1 MRSANQHRENK
12 FLLQKQGIKLGTV
25 TLKIRELNSI
35 FLSASVGGM
44 YWGPWLALS
53 RSMRTFKP
61 EVFLDIVDRMNRNM
75 ESVMTIL
82 TPVALLS
89 IAPVL
94 VFSYGVQ
101 PRTFYLTLAGFAL
114 FIAALLVTMLVEVP
128 IVKQIVSWT
137 VATLPGNWQ
146 QLRDRW
152 GAFHLIRVA
161 AGIGGLVLLLTGA
174 IFE

>member
-1 MRSANQHRENK
+1 MRQDQDARTKVSLE
-12 FLLQKQGIKLGTV
+12 TTSV
-25 TLKIRELNSI
+25 PLKIGELISI
-35 FLSASVGGM
+35 VLSAFAGGM

-82 TPVALLS
+82 APAALLS

-94 VFSYGVQ
+94 FLSYNQ
-101 PRTFYLTLAGFAL
+101 PRTFYMTLAGFAL
-114 FIAALLVTMLVEVP
+114 FAVALLVTVLVEVP
-128 IVKQIVSWT
+128 IVKQMVTST
-137 VATLPGNWQ
+137 AATLPGNWQ

-152 GAFHLIRVA
+152 GAFHIVRVV
-161 AGIGGLVLLLTGA
+161 AGIGGLVLLVAGA
-174 IFE
+174 IF

>member
-1 MRSANQHRENK
+1 MN
-12 FLLQKQGIKLGTV
+12 
-25 TLKIRELNSI
+25 LKICELISI
-35 FLSASVGGM
+35 VLSALVGGM

-61 EVFLDIVDRMNRNM
+61 AVFLDIVDRMNRNM

-82 TPVALLS
+82 TPVALIS

-94 VFSYGVQ
+94 FFSYNEQ

-114 FIAALLVTMLVEVP
+114 FVVALVVTMLIEVP
-128 IVKQIVSWT
+128 IVKQIVTWT
-137 VATLPGNWQ
+137 IGTLPGNWQ

-152 GAFHLIRVA
+152 VAFHIIRVV
-161 AGIGGLVLLLTGA
+161 AGIGGLGFLVAGA
-174 IFE
+174 IFG

>member
-1 MRSANQHRENK
+1 MN
-12 FLLQKQGIKLGTV
+12 
-25 TLKIRELNSI
+25 LKICELISI
-35 FLSASVGGM
+35 VLSAWVGGM

-75 ESVMTIL
+75 ESVMTVL
-82 TPVALLS
+82 TPVALIA

-94 VFSYGVQ
+94 FFSYQEQ

-114 FIAALLVTMLVEVP
+114 FVVALVVTMLIEVP
-128 IVKQIVSWT
+128 IVKQIVMWT
-137 VATLPGNWQ
+137 VETLPDDWQ

-152 GAFHLIRVA
+152 VTFHIIRVV
-161 AGIGGLVLLLTGA
+161 AGIGGLVFLVAGA
-174 IFE
+174 IF

>member
-1 MRSANQHRENK
+1 MN
-12 FLLQKQGIKLGTV
+12 
-25 TLKIRELNSI
+25 LKIGELISI
-35 FLSASVGGM
+35 VLSAWVGGM

-53 RSMRTFKP
+53 RSMRTFRP

-82 TPVALLS
+82 TPVALIS

-94 VFSYGVQ
+94 FFSYSEQ

-114 FIAALLVTMLVEVP
+114 FVVALVVTMLIEVP
-128 IVKQIVSWT
+128 IVKQIVTWT
-137 VATLPGNWQ
+137 IGTLPGNWQ

-152 GAFHLIRVA
+152 VAFHIIRVV
-161 AGIGGLVLLLTGA
+161 AGIGGLVFLVAGA
-174 IFE
+174 IF

>member
-1 MRSANQHRENK
+1 MN
-12 FLLQKQGIKLGTV
+12 
-25 TLKIRELNSI
+25 LKIWEAISI
-35 FLSASVGGM
+35 VLSALVGGM

-82 TPVALLS
+82 TPAALLS

-94 VFSYGVQ
+94 FYSFNEH
-101 PRTFYLTLAGFAL
+101 PRTFCLTFAGFAL
-114 FIAALLVTMLVEVP
+114 FIAALVVTILVEVP
-128 IVKQIVSWT
+128 IVKQIVTWT
-137 VATLPGNWQ
+137 AATLPENWQ

-152 GAFHLIRVA
+152 GAFHIIRVV
-161 AGIGGLVLLLTGA
+161 AGIGGLALLVGGA
-174 IFE
+174 IF

>member
-1 MRSANQHRENK
+1 MILR
-12 FLLQKQGIKLGTV
+12 IC
-25 TLKIRELNSI
+25 ELISI
-35 FLSASVGGM
+35 VLSALVGGM

-75 ESVMTIL
+75 ESVMTVL
-82 TPVALLS
+82 TPVALIS

-94 VFSYGVQ
+94 FTSYHEQ

-114 FIAALLVTMLVEVP
+114 FVVALVVTMLIEVP
-128 IVKQIVSWT
+128 IVKQIVMWT
-137 VATLPGNWQ
+137 VETLPGNWQ

-152 GAFHLIRVA
+152 VAFHIIRVV
-161 AGIGGLVLLLTGA
+161 AGIGGLAFLVAGA
-174 IFE
+174 MF